1 MKMSSAFYAFSAIF
15 IWTTPYFIKIHI
27 KSGVNIPGQMTFS
40 QKTFSQKTFSQM
52 KFNRCLQHSDNT
64 SLAGALK

>member
-40 QKTFSQKTFSQM
+40 QKTFS
-52 KFNRCLQHSDNT
+52 
-64 SLAGALK
+64 